1 MRQEAPP
8 QELWLASERRDY
20 GRAPLDCEDLV
31 ADPLVQLALWLE
43 RAVSSGV
50 PWATAMLLAT
60 VSPAGHPS
68 ARAVLL
74 KAVDASGLVFFT
86 NYESRKAR
94 QVARCPLAAATF
106 LWPPLERQVRV
117 EGSVERLPAPE
128 SDAYFRT
135 RPRGSQIGAWI
146 SPQSRPIEDRAFL
159 ESSYEAAER
168 RFAGGEVPRPPHW
181 GGFRLV
187 PSMLEFWQGRRDRLH
202 DRFRYRS
209 SERGW
214 RVDRLAP

>member
-1 MRQEAPP
+1 M
-8 QELWLASERRDY
+8 
-20 GRAPLDCEDLV
+20 
-31 ADPLVQLALWLE
+31 
-43 RAVSSGV
+43 
-50 PWATAMLLAT
+50 
-60 VSPAGHPS
+60 
-68 ARAVLL
+68 
-74 KAVDASGLVFFT
+74 
-86 NYESRKAR
+86 
-94 QVARCPLAAATF
+94 
-106 LWPPLERQVRV
+106 
-117 EGSVERLPAPE
+117 ERLPAPE

-202 DRFRYRS
+202 DRFRYRVG
-209 SERGW
+209 ERGW